1 MPGKGILA
9 GNRDTPY
16 DYGIAHS
23 IRDRASEIISKFGG
37 GLKRM
42 VGPGRDPEADASV
55 SLDDSPPRAVLNAN

>member
-42 VGPGRDPEADASV
+42 FGPGRDPEADASV